1 MDYLTLLTMDAD
13 FNHLEGVFLKLNKID
28 LEKYKK

>member
-1 MDYLTLLTMDAD
+1 MDAD
-13 FNHLEGVFLKLNKID
+13 FNHFEGVFLKLNKID